1 MSNEEDVKRRLSSLR
16 RPVSPPPARPASGS
30 LAALEAGKESVKDPL
45 QTVSAHLRKFTR
57 NTTLGDTSSLGLL
70 QIDDWKS
77 LYTRN
82 SHHSGRHFVIHQHD
96 HPVAGPHYDLRLQFS
111 ESSSLSWS
119 VMYGLPGDAN
129 SRRLNRNATE
139 TRVHSL
145 WNHLIETASPK
156 TGSMIIWDTG
166 EYEIIPEKSKRNGR
180 PDTGPEP
187 ETEESS
193 ETESEPEAA
202 RDSLESESEKLRR
215 AFQNHKI
222 RLRLHGTRLPSNYT
236 IFLRRDR
243 TDLRSAPTPESL
255 ARKPI
260 KRKRRRVIT
269 TAEPSSTSN
278 SESDTGVA
286 DSSSGHMSA
295 SGKRR
300 KEANKTEHSDAEGDS
315 ATDYQIRLNNAYPG
329 AVNDIGSIHQRRWF
343 IVLDRAG
350 SGFVPDKDSIFGKR
364 RWIRGVDKRSGA
376 RTGFDPFYVRGP
388 EVERSIVT
396 GRLGGDV
403 LSDEGVEGFV
413 PRRGWNPVLN

>member
-145 WNHLIETASPK
+145 WVSSLNPFQMVQLRGTKLITIVEPP
-156 TGSMIIWDTG
+156 
-166 EYEIIPEKSKRNGR
+166 YRN
-180 PDTGPEP
+180 
-187 ETEESS
+187 
-193 ETESEPEAA
+193 
-202 RDSLESESEKLRR
+202 
-215 AFQNHKI
+215 
-222 RLRLHGTRLPSNYT
+222 
-236 IFLRRDR
+236 
-243 TDLRSAPTPESL
+243 
-255 ARKPI
+255 RKP
-260 KRKRRRVIT
+260 KDRQH
-269 TAEPSSTSN
+269 
-278 SESDTGVA
+278 DHL
-286 DSSSGHMSA
+286 GH
-295 SGKRR
+295 R
-300 KEANKTEHSDAEGDS
+300 
-315 ATDYQIRLNNAYPG
+315 
-329 AVNDIGSIHQRRWF
+329 
-343 IVLDRAG
+343 
-350 SGFVPDKDSIFGKR
+350 
-364 RWIRGVDKRSGA
+364 
-376 RTGFDPFYVRGP
+376 
-388 EVERSIVT
+388 
-396 GRLGGDV
+396 
-403 LSDEGVEGFV
+403 
-413 PRRGWNPVLN
+413 